1 VGDVSGKG
9 LPAAMLVSVLI
20 GAIRAEAPHGTD
32 PATVLRSLNDRMFG
46 RSRSGFTTCLA
57 AHITAE
63 GRFSLANAGHLAPY
77 LNGQEINVPGSLP
90 LGIVSQ
96 CQYESI
102 SMALAPGDR
111 LTFVSD
117 GVVEARS
124 KSGELFGFDRTRE
137 ISRESAAAIAQA
149 AQSFGQDDDITVVTV
164 EFTGAQA
171 YL

>member
-1 VGDVSGKG
+1 
-9 LPAAMLVSVLI
+9 
-20 GAIRAEAPHGTD
+20 
-32 PATVLRSLNDRMFG
+32 
-46 RSRSGFTTCLA
+46 LA

>member
-1 VGDVSGKG
+1 
-9 LPAAMLVSVLI
+9 MLVSVI
-20 GAIRAEAPHGTD
+20 VGAIRAEAPHGTD
-32 PATVLRSLNDRMFG
+32 PATILRSLNDRMFG

-57 AHITAE
+57 GHITAE
-63 GRFSLANAGHLAPY
+63 GRVTLANAGHLAPY

-102 SMALAPGDR
+102 SIALAPGDR

-137 ISRESAAAIAQA
+137 ISREPASAIAQA
-149 AQSFGQDDDITVVTV
+149 AQSFGQEDDITVVTV
-164 EFTGAQA
+164 EFAGVGQRLSDSLA
-171 YL
+171 